1 MSPISRFLLICNIDG
16 ILSIIAFYG
25 AYWLRLESF
34 PAEPIINTIVVFFA
48 SIFSFVLLGV
58 YKRIWRYSSTDDLII
73 ITKATLMTVILTAF
87 SLFLMTRLED
97 MPRSTMIIYFILL
110 TILSGGIRI
119 SYRLL
124 RDKTLAP
131 IHNINERIKVILIGA
146 ADEAEALIRTSH
158 KPDGPY
164 HILGIFDNDKNKWG
178 RKIRDVDIIGPIDNI
193 FISKSNL
200 LLKSQKI
207 TKIIITDP
215 KISRIDID
223 LLLQYT
229 DKIGISL
236 ARLPKI
242 SELDEAIENNGNK
255 ARPINIED
263 LLGRAETRFDK
274 TNLTNLI
281 KNKTILITGAGGTI
295 GSELASQIADMKPKY
310 IILSDYSE
318 YALWTITDKISTKI
332 KEEKIISI
340 LLDTRDR
347 NAVEKTFNTNK
358 PDIVLH
364 TAALKH
370 VPICE
375 QHPSDAIRTNILGTK
390 IIAENA
396 IKFKTKIMVLISTD
410 KAVEPT
416 NFMGASKRAAEIY
429 IQNLDREKHSTNF
442 VTVRFGNVLGS
453 TGSVIPLFQNQILR
467 GGPIKVT
474 HKDTTRF
481 FMSVKEAVELV
492 LISLTN
498 SLNTKE
504 RGGIN
509 VLQMGEPMKIDDLA
523 KQLARL
529 SGLTPGKDIQIIY
542 TGLRVG
548 EKLHEKLFHK
558 DEKKITTDHP
568 DILIAKSRELNF
580 LKINDMIN
588 KMDELLIKNKE
599 REAIK
604 KLKEL
609 IPEFSIDPKN
619 KIH

>member
-34 PAEPIINTIVVFFA
+34 PTEPIINTIVVFFA

-124 RDKTLAP
+124 RDKTLVP

-223 LLLQYT
+223 LLLKYT

-474 HKDTTRF
+474 HKETTRF

>member
-34 PAEPIINTIVVFFA
+34 PTEPIINTIVVFFA

-124 RDKTLAP
+124 RDKTLVP

-223 LLLQYT
+223 LLLKYT

-375 QHPSDAIRTNILGTK
+375 QHPSDAIRTNILGTQ
-390 IIAENA
+390 IIAKNA

>member
-223 LLLQYT
+223 LLLKYT

-390 IIAENA
+390 IIAKNA

-474 HKDTTRF
+474 HKETTRF

>member
-1 MSPISRFLLICNIDG
+1 M
-16 ILSIIAFYG
+16 
-25 AYWLRLESF
+25 
-34 PAEPIINTIVVFFA
+34 
-48 SIFSFVLLGV
+48 
-58 YKRIWRYSSTDDLII
+58 
-73 ITKATLMTVILTAF
+73 
-87 SLFLMTRLED
+87 
-97 MPRSTMIIYFILL
+97 
-110 TILSGGIRI
+110 
-119 SYRLL
+119 
-124 RDKTLAP
+124 
-131 IHNINERIKVILIGA
+131 
-146 ADEAEALIRTSH
+146 
-158 KPDGPY
+158 
-164 HILGIFDNDKNKWG
+164 
-178 RKIRDVDIIGPIDNI
+178 
-193 FISKSNL
+193 
-200 LLKSQKI
+200 
-207 TKIIITDP
+207 
-215 KISRIDID
+215 
-223 LLLQYT
+223 
-229 DKIGISL
+229 
-236 ARLPKI
+236 
-242 SELDEAIENNGNK
+242 
-255 ARPINIED
+255 
-263 LLGRAETRFDK
+263 
-274 TNLTNLI
+274 TNLI

-295 GSELASQIADMKPKY
+295 GSELASQIADMEPKY

-375 QHPSDAIRTNILGTK
+375 QHPSDAIRTNILGTQ
-390 IIAENA
+390 IIAKNA

-442 VTVRFGNVLGS
+442 ITVRFGNVLGS

>member
-223 LLLQYT
+223 LLLKYT

>member
-1 MSPISRFLLICNIDG
+1 MSPISRVLLICNIDG

-223 LLLQYT
+223 LLLKYT

-410 KAVEPT
+410 KAVDPT